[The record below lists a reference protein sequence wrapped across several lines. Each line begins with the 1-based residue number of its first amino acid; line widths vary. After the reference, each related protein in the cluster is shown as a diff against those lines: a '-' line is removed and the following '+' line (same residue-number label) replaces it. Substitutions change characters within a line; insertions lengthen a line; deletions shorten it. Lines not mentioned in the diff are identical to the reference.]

1 VPGEGAAA
9 PSAPFGD
16 AEGSVAEGERPGLRA
31 LLSDAQAGTAR
42 RMDEQQFLAL
52 VAREAGVDPTVAER
66 ATRAVLT
73 TLSERLSTG
82 EARSLADMLPEP
94 LRYWVDKS
102 SPRQLLTVRDFL
114 QRAAE
119 REGVD
124 EQTAEAH
131 ARAVLYAL
139 SRALTADEMYD
150 VVSELPKD
158 YRPLYERGYHPPG
171 QVLSIEQWLS
181 RVADRAGVDR
191 EAARRVSEA
200 VLEVLAERIAGGEV
214 DDLRKEVPPE
224 LAAALLRGT
233 SHTHGVAHRMS
244 LEEFVRRIAQLEGV
258 SEAEARRH
266 ARAVLSTLR
275 DSVTQK
281 EFRDLASELP
291 RAYVEQLAHA

>member
-1 VPGEGAAA
+1 
-9 PSAPFGD
+9 
-16 AEGSVAEGERPGLRA
+16 
-31 LLSDAQAGTAR
+31 
-42 RMDEQQFLAL
+42 
-52 VAREAGVDPTVAER
+52 
-66 ATRAVLT
+66 
-73 TLSERLSTG
+73 
-82 EARSLADMLPEP
+82 MLPEP